1 MGPRAWPQIAL
12 VAVIFALHT
21 LAGYWFAT
29 SRNHAIH
36 AVASVQ
42 DGMTQEEVSNR
53 LSNAGASQ
61 FRSSRGEITW
71 RFGFPNRGLWVQI
84 RLSNDTVTSL
94 TAYTRDDVLTPP
106 LEQHRL
112 FYSRV
117 FLLAVL
123 LSIPFALAVHALF
136 RSAFTQN
143 ANNQGLWFFGLIVGL
158 LGGLMDWLTAVFLG
172 IL

>member
-1 MGPRAWPQIAL
+1 MDKVKVSDQ
-12 VAVIFALHT
+12 
-21 LAGYWFAT
+21 LA
-29 SRNHAIH
+29 
-36 AVASVQ
+36 
-42 DGMTQEEVSNR
+42 E
-53 LSNAGASQ
+53 AGAYESC
-61 FRSSRGEITW
+61 SSRGEITW

-84 RLSNDTVTSL
+84 KFSNGTL
-94 TAYTRDDVLTPP
+94 AEITAYTRDDVLTPP

-172 IL
+172 IV